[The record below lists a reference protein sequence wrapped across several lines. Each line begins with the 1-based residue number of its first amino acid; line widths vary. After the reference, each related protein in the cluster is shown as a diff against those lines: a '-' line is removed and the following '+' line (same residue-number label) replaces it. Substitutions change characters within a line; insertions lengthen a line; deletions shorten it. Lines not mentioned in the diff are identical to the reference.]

1 VALVF
6 LLDAGAVELTRR
18 RFTALPIR
26 IGRNALNECPIIH
39 PLVSTFHARIDDVGG
54 KLCIEDL
61 GSKNG
66 VFVPVPGEHMP
77 RRIPP
82 RQPIDLEP
90 GGFQFLLSANVRLQL
105 TFDKQGDAV
114 EERSRN
120 AFSGSVLGNRNVLLG
135 GSALPPPGPPGPP
148 GYGPPGYGPPGYG
161 PPGYGP
167 PPLSPSAPPPQFPS
181 APPPQFPSAPP
192 PQFPS
197 APPPGFGGAP
207 QASPGRRS
215 ASTQFFTDLQPELLA
230 LQGLR
235 ELAASLVPGVTLETT
250 GDIARFI
257 TKVHDALDAFLRSA
271 IPLREGQSQF
281 VSSLDLQ
288 RAYRHSAYRTAAAA
302 AVDAATTPQALAY
315 ALLNPQDRSFDAPA
329 TLEGIFAD
337 LMLHQMAL
345 LEGVMRGVRALLEEL
360 SPENIERQ
368 ADHSFPLGRHKAYWH
383 AYRQRFED
391 LYEERQT
398 FAVIFGA
405 EFAAAYRKYRQGGG
419 NDTGSS

>member
-66 VFVPVPGEHMP
+66 VFVRVPGEHMP

-82 RQPIDLEP
+82 RQPVDLAP
-90 GGFQFLLSANVRLQL
+90 GGFEFLLSANVRLQL
-105 TFDKQGDAV
+105 SFDKQGDAV

-120 AFSGSVLGNRNVLLG
+120 AFSGSVLGNRNVLLE
-135 GSALPPPGPPGPP
+135 GSGLPPGLPPAGPA
-148 GYGPPGYGPPGYG
+148 YGAMPQV
-161 PPGYGP
+161 
-167 PPLSPSAPPPQFPS
+167 SPSGPPPQFPS
-181 APPPQFPSAPP
+181 APPPQFPSGPP

-197 APPPGFGGAP
+197 APPPGYGGAP
-207 QASPGRRS
+207 QPSPGRRS
-215 ASTQFFTDLQPELLA
+215 ASTQFFTNLQPELLA

-271 IPLREGQSQF
+271 IPLREGHSQF

-368 ADHSFPLGRHKAYWH
+368 ADHSFPLGRHKAYWA

-419 NDTGSS
+419 NDTGA